1 MNNYHYLLRDTNE
14 IFGIYTKL
22 DIAYN
27 YLLQILYTFYRYHK
41 MIEKRSCNIE
51 LIIKNFQI
59 IEYDDN
65 MVINL
70 YNINNDF
77 KLIDIHSN
85 IFNSSTISIIDFIS
99 KLENMININDIN
111 IDSNELNLFIPINF
125 IDTDIY
131 KDDEKKNTL
140 PNDINLE
147 LIELQTKIDLLAK
160 MKDNEEKSLEKIKDN
175 TKVKEEQVFMEQI
188 KNEKIKQKLEQK
200 KEYYEKSKNKF
211 KIDKNLYFKIKEEIK
226 NNQREEY
233 NLPELF
239 IEEFQ
244 IFTKL
249 EENNMLN
256 RLSDE
261 EFEDYL
267 KYKPEKKQNFKTLYD
282 DIFNNNW
289 SESSD
294 SECSEDDK
302 SINYVE

>member
-41 MIEKRSCNIE
+41 MIEHKPCNIE

-70 YNINNDF
+70 YNINNNF

-85 IFNSSTISIIDFIS
+85 IFNSSTISVIDFIS
-99 KLENMININDIN
+99 KLENIININDIN
-111 IDSNELNLFIPINF
+111 IDSNDLNLFIPINF

-140 PNDINLE
+140 PNDINRE

-160 MKDNEEKSLEKIKDN
+160 MKDNEEKSLEKIKDS
-175 TKVKEEQVFMEQI
+175 TKIKEEQVFMEQI

-282 DIFNNNW
+282 DIFNSNW

-302 SINYVE
+302 SSNYVD